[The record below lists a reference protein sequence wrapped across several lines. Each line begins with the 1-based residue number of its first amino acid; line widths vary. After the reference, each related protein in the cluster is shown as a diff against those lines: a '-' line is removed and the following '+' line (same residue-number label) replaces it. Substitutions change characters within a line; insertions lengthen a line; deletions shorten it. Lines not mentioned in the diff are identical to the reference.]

1 MKITDFKIQFKD
13 IDTAIRAAKMFELR
27 KQIGIS
33 YLDGKIREARKLQ
46 KELAHEAVN
55 DFETYKQLPLL
66 HIQTNNIS
74 VKDSLSLLFTS
85 VKNKLFYK
93 FSKKTPEE
101 KQFYKMCKEYFGKLT
116 PEEIKEKTI
125 DYTIPSLF

>member
-13 IDTAIRAAKMFELR
+13 MDSAIRAAKMFELR
-27 KQIGIS
+27 RQISLSSLEGN
-33 YLDGKIREARKLQ
+33 LREARKYQ
-46 KELAHEAVN
+46 KQLAHEAVN
-55 DFETYKQLPLL
+55 DFETYTKLPILRITDPNMSAKSVL
-66 HIQTNNIS
+66 SMLFSSIKSNI
-74 VKDSLSLLFTS
+74 F
-85 VKNKLFYK
+85 FK